1 MGISLS
7 ATPILPVVD
16 LPKLIHE
23 IIMLLPGTRSLGYLT
38 LGIALLRSEF
48 RTPLVVLS
56 ATTPLIRVLLVR
68 VLLVRVLLVWVA
80 LLLLGRIIRLP
91 RLRCRR
97 GDTGDIWQRD
107 RDPRLLLRRR
117 ERTPQDRRNCP
128 NKNDTKRRAGSRSK
142 IELHVTPPPEA
153 PQSRGSF
160 GGSIT
165 DTLTDLLFAVYM

>member
-16 LPKLIHE
+16 LPKLIHK

-38 LGIALLRSEF
+38 LDIALLRSEF
-48 RTPLVVLS
+48 RTPLVGAVT
-56 ATTPLIRVLLVR
+56 TTPLIRVLLVR
-68 VLLVRVLLVWVA
+68 VLLVRVPLI
-80 LLLLGRIIRLP
+80 LLGRIIRLP

-165 DTLTDLLFAVYM
+165 DTLTDFLFAVYRR